1 MTITFTPSTTR
12 YDLFIGGEWIPASSG
27 ETFEREN
34 PATGELIGTFPR
46 GAEAD
51 ADRAVAAALAVHQS
65 RLWRDVPGAEK
76 QALLRALADWLRE
89 HEDEFTG
96 LVSAEAGKPVDWARF
111 DVVFAADYFDYYS
124 GLIRDIGGRTIANL
138 RRDLFAYTV
147 KEPAG
152 VAAIITPWNFPL
164 LIAAQKAAPALAA
177 GCPVVLKPA
186 PQTPLTALAF
196 ARAFDELAFPPGTFN
211 VVTDCGP
218 GSPVGG
224 RLCAHPDVAV
234 VSFTGSSGT
243 AQRVMEASAGSL
255 KLVALECGGKSP
267 MIVHSDADIEGAVDA
282 ALFGIFFNT
291 GQVCNASSRL
301 LLHEEIADAF
311 LERFV
316 QGARNLRVGAPA
328 AEGTQI
334 GPLISAEQLERALSY
349 VELGQAEGAEL
360 ILGGDRMGAD
370 LGRGYFMQPTVFDR
384 VDESMRIAQDE
395 IFGPVLAV
403 GRYADLADAIRRA
416 NATPFGL
423 AGGIW
428 SRDLDVIDAVTREL
442 AVGMVWVNEW
452 LAMFPETPHGGYG
465 MSGVGREMGPEALH
479 EFQENKTIIQKT
491 GPRERVFA

>member
-1 MTITFTPSTTR
+1 MTISLTPSATR
-12 YDLFIGGEWIPASSG
+12 YDLFIGGEWMPASSG
-27 ETFEREN
+27 DTFEREN
-34 PATGELIGTFPR
+34 PASGEPIGTFPR
-46 GAEAD
+46 ASEVD
-51 ADRAVAAALAVHQS
+51 ADRAVAAALSVHRGRTWS
-65 RLWRDVPGAEK
+65 GIPGVEK
-76 QALLRALADWLRE
+76 QALLRAVADWLRD
-89 HEDEFTG
+89 HEDELTC
-96 LVSAEAGKPVDWARF
+96 LVSAEAGKPLAWARF
-111 DVVFAADYFDYYS
+111 DVAFAADYFDYYS
-124 GLIRDIGGRTIANL
+124 GLVRDIGGRTIPSL

-152 VAAIITPWNFPL
+152 VAAVITPWNFPL

-186 PQTPLTALAF
+186 PQTPLTALEF

-218 GSPVGG
+218 GSPVGA

-234 VSFTGSSGT
+234 VSFTGSSVT
-243 AQRVMEASAGSL
+243 AQHVMEACAASL
-255 KLVALECGGKSP
+255 KRVALECGGKSP
-267 MIVHSDADIEGAVDA
+267 MIVHSDADIDGAVDA
-282 ALFGIFFNT
+282 ALFGIFVNT

-301 LLHEEIADAF
+301 LLHEEIADEF
-311 LERFV
+311 LGRFV
-316 QGARNLRVGAPA
+316 DRARRLRVGAPTT
-328 AEGTQI
+328 EGTQI

-349 VELGQAEGAEL
+349 VQLGRAEGAEL
-360 ILGGDRMGAD
+360 ILGGERLGAE
-370 LGRGYFMQPTVFDR
+370 LGRGYFMEPTVFDR
-384 VDESMRIAQDE
+384 VDESMQIAQDE
-395 IFGPVLAV
+395 IFGPVLVV
-403 GRYADLADAIRRA
+403 GRYSDLADAIARA

-428 SRDLDVIDAVTREL
+428 SRDLDVVDAVTREL

-491 GPRERVFA
+491 GPREPVFA